1 MFLES
6 SKPLARCEMQGM
18 PEWHGASRRIP
29 REMQSISY
37 HTFEIV

>member
-1 MFLES
+1 MFPVS

-29 REMQSISY
+29 CEMQSISY
-37 HTFEIV
+37 HIREVV